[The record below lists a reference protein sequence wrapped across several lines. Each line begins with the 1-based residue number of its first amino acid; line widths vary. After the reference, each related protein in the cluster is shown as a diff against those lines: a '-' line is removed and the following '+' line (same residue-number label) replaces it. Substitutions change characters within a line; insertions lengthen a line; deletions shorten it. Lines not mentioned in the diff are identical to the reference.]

1 MAYFSKNA
9 IIEQGLFDKKDDR
22 ILENSPGFE
31 ILKKRKPMF
40 KKGFQLI
47 EEEPKE
53 AQRDRLRIQ
62 KILKSSPGAIVIHS
76 VK

>member
-1 MAYFSKNA
+1 MANFSKNA

-31 ILKKRKPMF
+31 ILKKRKPGMF
-40 KKGFQLI
+40 KKGFQLL
-47 EEEPKE
+47 EE
-53 AQRDRLRIQ
+53 
-62 KILKSSPGAIVIHS
+62 